1 MLDAVEA
8 SDPPYERLMFLRAL
22 HMYKTRNVGGA
33 AARLRGISPSAD
45 DAFIVPEDPSTGDLP
60 HAGCEIPGGSG

>member
-1 MLDAVEA
+1 
-8 SDPPYERLMFLRAL
+8 
-22 HMYKTRNVGGA
+22 MYKTRNVGGA